1 MDNRRR
7 PDEPADA
14 EVAAVLAALEQ
25 VTLTLSFDPD
35 DPASIEAALGEMDAR
50 IDAAIAPFHGH
61 PFVEAVARQ
70 IKDECRYRVLEQ
82 IATGAA
88 AGSSRTLH

>member
-1 MDNRRR
+1 MDYRAW
-7 PDEPADA
+7 PDDPADA
-14 EVAAVLAALEQ
+14 EAAAALAALEQ

-35 DPASIEAALGEMDAR
+35 DRASIEAALGELDAR
-50 IDAAIAPFHGH
+50 IDAAIAPFRGH

-82 IATGAA
+82 IVTGAA
-88 AGSSRTLH
+88 AGSGRTLH